1 MHRDSAAGPT
11 PCVSLGQLGMLCSR
25 RVCGKPVGLILLFL
39 MCSGLTYVCFMPRL
53 TVREIEQRIQAELPL
68 GSPKE
73 VVEAW
78 LKAQPHVKFSRSD
91 AAIFQNTGPRL
102 SLGAPTH
109 IRVIFK

>member
-1 MHRDSAAGPT
+1 
-11 PCVSLGQLGMLCSR
+11 
-25 RVCGKPVGLILLFL
+25 
-39 MCSGLTYVCFMPRL
+39 MPRL

-109 IRVIFK
+109 IRVIFKFDDEDRLEKYTVTEWNTSL